1 MLEFRGDAICLSGLT
16 GTKLK
21 SEVIG
26 EYYPFWWG
34 ITSGGKGSDYRYPT
48 AIVELNA
55 GTGEV
60 YVEETGE
67 TVLGSAG
74 HALEL
79 KVKNPQAKDLKVVLV
94 EENPE
99 CYMHLKD
106 VIERRWP
113 EVSIV
118 EAEGPVDQ
126 NSSNIY
132 LLRNTL
138 DEAIE
143 VIRTIG
149 LGNTIYFFDPLRSVE
164 WNTIEKTAGDRMK
177 YFYQTGTEFLIFVF
191 TSDWFLGRQDFAPL
205 PNTTVRRFW
214 TKKQR
219 STVLEADRL
228 FGNEKWRNHI
238 LNRKPIEE
246 KERILV
252 RLYRRRLYEW
262 FRYVLP
268 LPFTPKPKQLFHL
281 VVCSNYEVGI
291 RMTRNEYS
299 MRTRNPRYSPNNKV
313 AYSRFRK
320 LHPELLPGL
329 TGKERPAEWRIL
341 WRVISAH
348 EGGRCDCRCSDL
360 CEIAGDAMRVQTIL
374 EWLAGKRYLKEDK
387 TRVAWKIEHG
397 IKLYK
402 LNWLTVKSNLGVNA
416 PPPLV
421 PLSTKHMSSSND

>member
-34 ITSGGKGSDYRYPT
+34 ITSGGKGSDYKYPT

-60 YVEETGE
+60 YIEETGE

-79 KVKNPQAKDLKVVLV
+79 KVENPHARNLKVVLV
-94 EENPE
+94 EENPQ
-99 CYMHLKD
+99 CYKHLKN
-106 VIERRWP
+106 VIKRRWP
-113 EVSIV
+113 EVSTT

-132 LLRNTL
+132 LQRKTL

-143 VIRTIG
+143 VIRTIS

-164 WNTIEKTAGDRMK
+164 WAAIKKIARDRMK
-177 YFYQTGTEFLIFVF
+177 YFYQTGTEFLIFIF
-191 TSDWFLGRQDFAPL
+191 TSDWFLGRRDFTSL
-205 PNTTVRRFW
+205 PNTSRDRFW
-214 TKKQR
+214 TRNQR

-228 FGNEKWRNHI
+228 FGDEKWRNHI
-238 LNRKPIEE
+238 LNSKPIEE
-246 KERILV
+246 KERTLV

-268 LPFTPKPKQLFHL
+268 LPFTPRPKQLFHL
-281 VVCSNYEVGI
+281 IVCSNYEVGI

-299 MRTRNPRYSPNNKV
+299 MKTGNPRYSPDNKV
-313 AYSRFRK
+313 AYSRFRL
-320 LHPELLPGL
+320 LHPELLRGL
-329 TGKERPAEWRIL
+329 SGKERPAEWRIL
-341 WRVISAH
+341 WKVITGH

-360 CEIAGDAMRVQTIL
+360 CETAEDAMRVQNIL
-374 EWLAGKRYLKEDK
+374 EWLAGKKYLKETK
-387 TRVAWKIEHG
+387 TRAAWKIERNMN
-397 IKLYK
+397 LYR
-402 LNWLTVKSNLGVNA
+402 LNWPTVKSNLGVNG
-416 PPPLV
+416 PPLLV
-421 PLSTKHMSSSND
+421 PLSARHMSSSRC